1 MVGVSK
7 KKADEVVDMVGVSK
21 EKADEVVERR
31 VTRYLYNNVYCI
43 FS

>member
-7 KKADEVVDMVGVSK
+7 IKADEVEDMVGVSK

-31 VTRYLYNNVYCI
+31 VTRYIYNMYY
-43 FS
+43 